1 MTQYLLYIF
10 IAFILSMV
18 CGFIFIPQIMNFC
31 EHKKLYDI
39 PNARKVHKNAIP
51 RLGGISFLPSML
63 LAFIC
68 VIFIMNQRDGY
79 DQISMNLWS
88 MYFLISL
95 LLIYGVGIIDDFV
108 GLNATTKFTVQ
119 ILAASLLP
127 IAGLYINNLYGLFG
141 INELP
146 FWIGAPMT
154 VFLIVFINNAMN
166 LIDGIDGLSA
176 SISFIALAGFLACFV
191 REGLYMYA
199 LLIAGLLGILVSFL
213 RYNLFGDPGKNHKI
227 FMGDSGS
234 LTLGFIMG
242 FLTVKFSMDNPN
254 VMPFRKDSLLMAFTL
269 LIVPLFDTTRV
280 ILVRLKHRQHIFQ
293 SDKNHIH
300 HKMLRTGLNQRQ
312 ALLAILIIDIFYIV
326 TNQFLYLCCNINV
339 IAAIDVLLWIAI
351 NYGINRIIIS
361 KGGKPYYYEKSV

>member
-31 EHKKLYDI
+31 ERKKLYDI

-119 ILAASLLP
+119 IIAASLLP
-127 IAGLYINNLYGLFG
+127 CAGLYINNFYGLFG
-141 INELP
+141 LNEIP
-146 FWIGAPMT
+146 VWVGVPIT
-154 VFLIVFINNAMN
+154 IFLIVFINNSIN

-176 SISFIALAGFLACFV
+176 GISFIALSGFLVCFV
-191 REGLYMYA
+191 RENMWLYA
-199 LLIAGLLGILVSFL
+199 FLICGLLGVLIPFL
-213 RYNLFGDPGKNHKI
+213 YFNLWGDASKKRKI

-242 FLTVKFSMDNPN
+242 FLIVKFSMDNPQ
-254 VMPFRKDSLLMAFTL
+254 VMPFRKDSMVLALTL
-269 LIVPLFDTTRV
+269 LLVPLLDTTRV
-280 ILVRLKHRQHIFQ
+280 ILVRIKHRQPIFR

-300 HKMLRTGLNQRQ
+300 HKLLRTGLTQRQ
-312 ALLAILIIDIFYIV
+312 ALLVILGIAISYIFLNQVLFLFCDINIIAVIDITTWMI
-326 TNQFLYLCCNINV
+326 INSC
-339 IAAIDVLLWIAI
+339 I
-351 NYGINRIIIS
+351 NHIIIS
-361 KGGKPYYYEKSV
+361 KGGEPYYHEKSV